1 MKGTSRSVH
10 SVWLGKGNR
19 ANTEHEDC
27 TVTWDSG
34 TQIQEEGEEN
44 RLCVQLLSFKD
55 NSNTNKIKYFSF
67 SVLKASKP
75 MMEKRRRERINSS
88 LETLRLLMLENT
100 RNEVRDLFQLY
111 LSFTVGKP
119 RGVLYGVQSFGSFGR
134 LVPATKQKSSST
146 TSFASSRELIWSI
159 YSLYINNDIFPPV
172 RKHKATP
179 VSPSCF

>member
-1 MKGTSRSVH
+1 MGSFSFHLGSEREAGQTRSMKTVPSLETPGHKSRRKV
-10 SVWLGKGNR
+10 R
-19 ANTEHEDC
+19 RTDC
-27 TVTWDSG
+27 VF
-34 TQIQEEGEEN
+34 N
-44 RLCVQLLSFKD
+44 LLSFKD
-55 NSNTNKIKYFSF
+55 NSKTNKIKYFSF

-111 LSFTVGKP
+111 LSFNVGKP

-146 TSFASSRELIWSI
+146 TSFASSRQLI
-159 YSLYINNDIFPPV
+159 
-172 RKHKATP
+172 
-179 VSPSCF
+179 